1 MPISPAV
8 GERFFL
14 RATPGME
21 AMRGEL
27 DHPIAARRALAR
39 LRLADLDWRYL
50 RIVEAWHAGLKK
62 NGNNA
67 EGLRALAWV
76 VQQLRDRRYNG
87 E

>member
-1 MPISPAV
+1 MDEADFVKNV
-8 GERFFL
+8 GKYVY
-14 RATPGME
+14 
-21 AMRGEL
+21 
-27 DHPIAARRALAR
+27 ILANGH
-39 LRLADLDWRYL
+39 L